1 MRKSFFSFFKIRFAD
16 LFEALFNLV
25 IFLPYFFSVGHLFK
39 TLFLP
44 WKNLVSKKT
53 VRGFSFSEW
62 FNRIFFNA
70 VSSGIG
76 FFMRLSIIIFYFFV
90 FSAYI
95 LLFPLT
101 IIVSTVSMPF
111 FYLLY
116 MLQPTEEEKKVAL
129 RQNFLAS
136 HLLKPENQAYVE
148 KWFED
153 YYHTYHL
160 HSSWWKLKNL
170 FSLPPL
176 ARDWAYGY
184 TPGLDE
190 FCLDM
195 SSETY
200 QDKIKT
206 AFDRQNEI
214 VHIERVL
221 SKTNEA
227 NVLLVGEEGVGKHTI
242 VDAFA
247 KKIYEGKTTSLLAY
261 KRLLKLDMA
270 KILSRYTDQKQREN
284 FFDGLLKEA
293 CEAKNIILMIDGLD
307 RYVDKSRNET
317 DLSSI
322 LEKYARTDQIQI
334 IGITD
339 PFAYQKYVFANEKV
353 NRIFE
358 KVDVSEIDKQNA
370 KNILLKAVFVFESR
384 YSLSITYEA
393 VETTVEKSDYYITYI
408 PFPEKA
414 IELLDL
420 TCIYAKKNNMKIVS
434 PDIVDQI
441 LTEKTHIPTTVTDSM
456 RSKLLNLE
464 SLLKEKIVQQDTA
477 IDELSQALRRSFLL
491 IGKRKKP
498 LACFLFLGPTG
509 VGKTETAKTIASTF
523 FGSDKYLIRFDMSL
537 YQSKNDIPTLIG
549 SADNN
554 NPGLLSK
561 ALRENP
567 YGVLL
572 LDEIEKADKDLLN
585 IFLTMLDEGYF
596 TDAFGKRVDGKNL
609 VIIATSNAG
618 SDIIFKEN
626 VAGHSL
632 VNLLVEKRVFSP
644 EFLNRFDGIISF
656 SPLEFAAVAKIAKK
670 MIDRIN
676 IDIDNLYKVKLEVS
690 DAFLNEILKQGYDSK
705 FGARDIERIIRKRI
719 EDSVARLIL
728 ENKVKE
734 GDIIRL

>member
-1 MRKSFFSFFKIRFAD
+1 
-16 LFEALFNLV
+16 
-25 IFLPYFFSVGHLFK
+25 
-39 TLFLP
+39 
-44 WKNLVSKKT
+44 
-53 VRGFSFSEW
+53 
-62 FNRIFFNA
+62 
-70 VSSGIG
+70 
-76 FFMRLSIIIFYFFV
+76 
-90 FSAYI
+90 
-95 LLFPLT
+95 
-101 IIVSTVSMPF
+101 
-111 FYLLY
+111 
-116 MLQPTEEEKKVAL
+116 
-129 RQNFLAS
+129 
-136 HLLKPENQAYVE
+136 
-148 KWFED
+148 
-153 YYHTYHL
+153 
-160 HSSWWKLKNL
+160 
-170 FSLPPL
+170 
-176 ARDWAYGY
+176 
-184 TPGLDE
+184 
-190 FCLDM
+190 
-195 SSETY
+195 
-200 QDKIKT
+200 
-206 AFDRQNEI
+206 
-214 VHIERVL
+214 
-221 SKTNEA
+221 
-227 NVLLVGEEGVGKHTI
+227 
-242 VDAFA
+242 
-247 KKIYEGKTTSLLAY
+247 
-261 KRLLKLDMA
+261 
-270 KILSRYTDQKQREN
+270 
-284 FFDGLLKEA
+284 
-293 CEAKNIILMIDGLD
+293 
-307 RYVDKSRNET
+307 
-317 DLSSI
+317 
-322 LEKYARTDQIQI
+322 
-334 IGITD
+334 
-339 PFAYQKYVFANEKV
+339 
-353 NRIFE
+353 
-358 KVDVSEIDKQNA
+358 
-370 KNILLKAVFVFESR
+370 
-384 YSLSITYEA
+384 